1 MQLKKLQQ
9 LEQLFKRCGA
19 LLTPHLF
26 VAAAAGAG
34 FGPLLIGQWASGNRT
49 SRGKFAQIFV
59 AFFLVLFSI
68 FGLLFLAYLTSR
80 KLINSY
86 SNFE

>member
-26 VAAAAGAG
+26 VAAAG
-34 FGPLLIGQWASGNRT
+34 FGQLLIGQWASGNRT
-49 SRGKFAQIFV
+49 SCGKFAQIFV
-59 AFFLVLFSI
+59 AFFSVFCFRFSVWCFTFSSLFN
-68 FGLLFLAYLTSR
+68 LQKT
-80 KLINSY
+80 N
-86 SNFE
+86 

>member
-26 VAAAAGAG
+26 VAAAAAAAG
-34 FGPLLIGQWASGNRT
+34 FGQLLIGQWASGNRT
-49 SRGKFAQIFV
+49 SCGKFAQIF
-59 AFFLVLFSI
+59 
-68 FGLLFLAYLTSR
+68 
-80 KLINSY
+80 
-86 SNFE
+86 